1 MAAARAGTGRFL
13 LLSSLLV
20 GSFGVG
26 ALLPAQPPAKT
37 PPPGGSGA
45 VRPILKTGELMKQ
58 FNGPRFK
65 QLKMA
70 LAAPVGDRDPKAVF
84 TTAREVAEIANLIA
98 IRRPDGPDGREW
110 EQLAVGLQEAALKL
124 ADSLQGGAQT
134 VDAAAGRLIQACN
147 RCHQRFAPDEAPM
160 LK

>member
-1 MAAARAGTGRFL
+1 MTPARVRASRFL
-13 LLSSLLV
+13 VLSSLLL

-37 PPPGGSGA
+37 PPPPGGPGA
-45 VRPILKTGELMKQ
+45 VRPILKTGELMAQ

-65 QLKMA
+65 QLKKA
-70 LAAPVGDRDPKAVF
+70 LATPDADPKAIHM
-84 TTAREVAEIANLIA
+84 TALEVAEIANLIA
-98 IRRPDGPDGREW
+98 IRRPPGGGGREW
-110 EQLAVGLQEAALKL
+110 EQFAVGVQEAALGL
-124 ADSLQGGAQT
+124 ADAAKGGQN
-134 VDAAAGRLIQACN
+134 VGAAAGGLIQACN